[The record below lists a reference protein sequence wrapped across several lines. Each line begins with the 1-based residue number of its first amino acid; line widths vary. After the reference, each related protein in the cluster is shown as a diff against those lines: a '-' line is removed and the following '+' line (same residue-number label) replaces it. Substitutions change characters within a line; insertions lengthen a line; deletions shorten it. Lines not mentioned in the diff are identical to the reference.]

1 MSMMNISQA
10 ATAAGVTPKMI
21 RHYESL
27 ALIPA
32 AKRTESGYRLYE
44 ERDVEM
50 LRFVRQARALGFPI
64 AQIDSLLRLWRDE
77 HRESRD
83 VKQLARSQLE
93 ELQRRRMELEE
104 MSAALEALIAECSGD
119 DKAHCPILTR
129 LSAPLPARLALAP
142 AAAVGTLKEV
152 KPGSR
157 AQGARRPRHVNERAL
172 QPAHSALETW
182 SRSAATSLQ

>member
-50 LRFVRQARALGFPI
+50 LGFPI

-142 AAAVGTLKEV
+142 AAAVATLKEV